1 MERDHPAYHAA
12 LAATLAMKGDGRGAQ
27 AALKKLAQEF
37 RNHPE
42 TPWWTVAAKLNMLG
56 AAPTDRTAVM
66 QELDTL
72 AQAGP
77 PPKDAAAQ
85 LAPVLRALGENE
97 RAERLA

>member
-1 MERDHPAYHAA
+1 
-12 LAATLAMKGDGRGAQ
+12 MKGDGRGAQ

-56 AAPTDRTAVM
+56 AAPTADRTAVM
-66 QELDTL
+66 QELDAL

-77 PPKDAAAQ
+77 PPRDAAVQ